1 MHACTYLCV
10 GSMSSCTCPLCPLP
24 FRQGLSLILEP
35 FYFVFTFIKS
45 CNLQV
50 PEAHP
55 PSYLSPIVPG
65 FQMCV
70 IHPASFIGTE
80 TLNSELRTSCLSNK
94 VFYPLRYLPRAVLI
108 FNLILFQILLWFIRS
123 IYHLILKN
131 KNIFIVKIHTIKAA
145 SWGLKDCEKSWKWS
159 WNPARAPG
167 LGFHKR

>member
-1 MHACTYLCV
+1 MPPKRRQCVKILFSEDFNQLSGKQPSRFLISYFACMHACTYLCV
-10 GSMSSCTCPLCPLP
+10 GSMSSCPCPLCPLP

-70 IHPASFIGTE
+70 VHQASFIGAE
-80 TLNSELRTSCLSNK
+80 TLNSGPHVCQTSSFTL
-94 VFYPLRYLPRAVLI
+94 LAV
-108 FNLILFQILLWFIRS
+108 S
-123 IYHLILKN
+123 
-131 KNIFIVKIHTIKAA
+131 
-145 SWGLKDCEKSWKWS
+145 
-159 WNPARAPG
+159 PG
-167 LGFHKR
+167 LFSYLT

>member
-1 MHACTYLCV
+1 MPPKRRQCVKILFSEDYYQLSGEQPSHFLISYFACMHACTYLCV
-10 GSMSSCTCPLCPLP
+10 GSMSSCPCPLCPLP

-70 IHPASFIGTE
+70 VHPASFIGAE

-94 VFYPLRYLPRAVLI
+94 LFYPLSCLPRAVLI
-108 FNLILFQILLWFIRS
+108 LNFISDTTS
-123 IYHLILKN
+123 IH
-131 KNIFIVKIHTIKAA
+131 
-145 SWGLKDCEKSWKWS
+145 
-159 WNPARAPG
+159 
-167 LGFHKR
+167 